1 MHIGEWR
8 TSYTLERFGYHVCD
22 GTQWE
27 LEIYFSKGH
36 KPVKI
41 YGDNAYPY
49 NFDVLQEL
57 LGIEPDVDD

>member
-1 MHIGEWR
+1 M
-8 TSYTLERFGYHVCD
+8 CD

-27 LEIYFSKGH
+27 LEIYFSDGH

-49 NFDVLQEL
+49 NFKELQEL
-57 LGIEPDVDD
+57 LGMKPYDTEEDEDEEI